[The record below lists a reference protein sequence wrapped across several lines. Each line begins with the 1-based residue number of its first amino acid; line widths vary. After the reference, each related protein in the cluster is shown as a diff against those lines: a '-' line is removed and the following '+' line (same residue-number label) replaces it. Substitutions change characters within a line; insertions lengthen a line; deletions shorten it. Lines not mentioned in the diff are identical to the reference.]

1 MGIGTSLA
9 LIAIG
14 AILKWAV
21 TATVSGISIATIGT
35 ILLIIG
41 IIGLIVSLI
50 VTMNVFGPRDRT
62 VVRDMLNRRIRGERG
77 QQRVRHCRDEPG
89 DERQSAAERA
99 ASQLDARGDGIE
111 RAGAR
116 CGHND
121 FRLSARDR

>member
-21 TATVSGISIATIGT
+21 TATVSGISISTIGT

-50 VTMNVFGPRDRT
+50 ITANVFGRRDRT
-62 VVRDMLNRRIRGERG
+62 VVRDRY
-77 QQRVRHCRDEPG
+77 VDEV
-89 DERQSAAERA
+89 
-99 ASQLDARGDGIE
+99 
-111 RAGAR
+111 
-116 CGHND
+116 
-121 FRLSARDR
+121 